1 MATPVDI
8 VVFSLGALVILG
20 ILFLIYRFLREKG
33 ISEKKDEK
41 KRGKRSGA
49 RDGE

>member
-20 ILFLIYRFLREKG
+20 ILFLIYRFLRGKG
-33 ISEKKDEK
+33 ISEKKEK
-41 KRGKRSGA
+41 KKTARF